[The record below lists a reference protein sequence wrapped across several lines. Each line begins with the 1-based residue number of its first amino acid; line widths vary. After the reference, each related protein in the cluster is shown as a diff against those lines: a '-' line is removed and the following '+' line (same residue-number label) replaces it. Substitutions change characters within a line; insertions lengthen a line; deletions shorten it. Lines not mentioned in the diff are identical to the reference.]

1 MTTVTWKVVRNYMFS
16 GVVKVTVLD
25 VNDNEPVFQ
34 NQQQSSYEID
44 ENTLNTI
51 VGQVN
56 LFAIKLFVFYLTYG

>member
-1 MTTVTWKVVRNYMFS
+1 MFS